1 MRSGSTVFPEA
12 SVLESGIGADFAG
25 AEKESAPGVERRRR
39 AALSFIL
46 IHYLAE
52 RLLCNLLHYHEM
64 LTLFCK
70 LQDLE
75 DCNKSRECA
84 TWREMLRG
92 EEGEEDI

>member
-46 IHYLAE
+46 IYYLAE
-52 RLLCNLLHYHEM
+52 RVALQFATTDEIM

-75 DCNKSRECA
+75 DCNKQQN
-84 TWREMLRG
+84 TWR
-92 EEGEEDI
+92 

>member
-39 AALSFIL
+39 AVLSFIL
-46 IHYLAE
+46 IYYLAE
-52 RLLCNLLHYHEM
+52 ERVALQFATTDEM
-64 LTLFCK
+64 LTLFCN

-75 DCNKSRECA
+75 DCNNTRPTRGSSRCNV
-84 TWREMLRG
+84 
-92 EEGEEDI
+92 EGE